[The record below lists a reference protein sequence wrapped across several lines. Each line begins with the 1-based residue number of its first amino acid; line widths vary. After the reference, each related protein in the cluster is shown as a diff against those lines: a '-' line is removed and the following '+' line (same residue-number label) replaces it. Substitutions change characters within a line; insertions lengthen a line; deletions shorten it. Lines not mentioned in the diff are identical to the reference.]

1 MPGLDRT
8 RALAPLLLAKARTD
22 LAAAR
27 IALGRGEDME
37 PWLAVF
43 HAQQAGEKAL
53 KSLLIAEGID
63 PPHTH
68 DLADLRRRLP
78 DKSQAGVSEQEIDT
92 LNKFSGVVRYVMR
105 FQETPD
111 PTWAEAEAAVAVAI
125 RIVDAAT
132 AQIRGE

>member
-1 MPGLDRT
+1 MPGPDRT

-27 IALGRGEDME
+27 MALERGEDME

-78 DKSQAGVSEQEIDT
+78 DKSQAGASEQDIQT
-92 LNKFSGVVRYVMR
+92 LNKFSSAVRYVMR
-105 FQETPD
+105 FQEVSD
-111 PTWAEAEAAVAVAI
+111 PTWAEAEAAVAVAV

-132 AQIRGE
+132 AHIRGK